1 MDDGRESTMVPSS
14 DPGAEAEVAPAADSE
29 APPAAEAQAPRDS
42 PTLDKSAAAHAKQPP
57 APTSHCLG
65 ARGYDG
71 GFHDVGS
78 FFVFRHEALRQQQ
91 LAKDGGA
98 DLELFGAAP
107 TAGSSTTPAT
117 PLQYELVDGLRVK
130 VAPRPPLGGVPA
142 AVEGEGSAVA
152 GRAFEVLQRQVLMRI
167 EW

>member
-1 MDDGRESTMVPSS
+1 MVALMDNDRESTMVPST
-14 DPGAEAEVAPAADSE
+14 DPSAAAEVTPAADSE
-29 APPAAEAQAPRDS
+29 APPTEAEEAPPRDS
-42 PTLDKSAAAHAKQPP
+42 PTLKSVAAKPP
-57 APTSHCLG
+57 PSPTTSHCLG

-107 TAGSSTTPAT
+107 TGSSMLAT

-130 VAPRPPLGGVPA
+130 VAPSLGGVPA
-142 AVEGEGSAVA
+142 VEGKGLEVA
-152 GRAFEVLQRQVLMRI
+152 GRAFDILQRQVFMRI
-167 EW
+167 G